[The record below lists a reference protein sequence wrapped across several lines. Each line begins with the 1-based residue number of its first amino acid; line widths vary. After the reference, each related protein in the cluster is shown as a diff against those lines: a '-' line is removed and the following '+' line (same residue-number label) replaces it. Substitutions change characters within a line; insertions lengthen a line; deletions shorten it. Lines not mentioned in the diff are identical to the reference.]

1 MTEANADDAA
11 TGPNTEVSVDADG
24 AHVARP
30 GSWRRPGVARR
41 RVRPPAPP
49 RRTFMSSAETPRF
62 DATAAAQQMLD
73 LDQPDQQQPALPA
86 QAHASPLTTPAP
98 SWALPAPLPGT
109 LTDRGNAKLFVKLY
123 RDQFRHVEG
132 LGWFSWDGYR
142 WKRTGGEK
150 AALWAAGEM
159 AEDMPDTDPSGL
171 FSNRDLHHHKKRTLS
186 TTGMRALLT
195 QAKASPDLSVDPD
208 TLDGDPY
215 ALCTPA
221 GVVDLHTGLLRK
233 PDPTR
238 DFHSRATSVAPPS
251 RPRPLAGTA
260 SCTTPSA
267 TTPKARK

>member
-1 MTEANADDAA
+1 
-11 TGPNTEVSVDADG
+11 
-24 AHVARP
+24 
-30 GSWRRPGVARR
+30 
-41 RVRPPAPP
+41 
-49 RRTFMSSAETPRF
+49 MSSAETPRF

-73 LDQPDQQQPALPA
+73 LEQTHQQPAALPA
-86 QAHASPLTTPAP
+86 QAHTSPLAPPTP
-98 SWALPAPLPGT
+98 SWALPAPLPAT

-132 LGWFSWDGYR
+132 LGWFCWDGYR

-159 AEDMPDTDPSGL
+159 AEDMPDTDPRGL
-171 FSNRDLHHHKKRTLS
+171 FSDRELHHHKKRTLS
-186 TTGMRALLT
+186 TTGMKALLT
-195 QAKASPDLSVDPD
+195 QAKASPGLSVDPD

-221 GVVDLHTGLLRK
+221 GVVDLNTGQLRK
-233 PDPTR
+233 PDPP
-238 DFHSRATSVAPPS
+238 ATSTPAPPASPPS
-251 RPRPLAGTA
+251 RPGNHAGTA